1 MGQIS
6 KKPLKDRELASFC
19 EQMAMMLKA
28 GISTLEGISI
38 LKESLADSEGRM
50 ILEEVYEELEVSG
63 DLHGA
68 FVKSGVFPQYFL
80 NLTEI
85 GERAGR
91 LDEVFSSLADYYN
104 RQDALA
110 KNIKSAV
117 TYPCIMIGMMLA
129 VILVLVVRVMPI
141 FSRVYEQLGTKM
153 SGVSRSIM
161 NVGTWLG
168 RYSLVILIAAVLL
181 VVLAVYLSRT
191 KSGRKHLAAMG
202 RRLPFTKGIYEATA
216 LSRFADGMAITL
228 KSGLDSDEG
237 LELSGRLTES
247 PSLREKIEEC
257 RKKTAEGTELGAA
270 FKESGVFSGLHAR
283 MVNVGIL
290 SGSLDQVM
298 ERVAEQ
304 YAEEANDRI
313 SKTVSR
319 LEPTLVA
326 VMSILVGMIL
336 LSVMLPLMGI
346 MSGIG

>member
-28 GISTLEGISI
+28 GISSLEGISI
-38 LKESLADSEGRM
+38 LKESLQDTAGRA
-50 ILEEVYEELEVSG
+50 ILEEVYEELEQSG
-63 DLHGA
+63 ELSGA
-68 FVKSGVFPQYFL
+68 LTKTGVFPTYFL

-91 LDEVFSSLADYYN
+91 LDEVFSSLAVYYD
-104 RQDALA
+104 RQDALS
-110 KNIKSAV
+110 KNIRRAV
-117 TYPCIMIGMMLA
+117 TYPCVMIGMMLA
-129 VILVLVVRVMPI
+129 VILVLVIRVMPI
-141 FSRVYEQLGTKM
+141 FGRVYEQLGTEM
-153 SGVSRSIM
+153 SGVSKSIM
-161 NVGTWLG
+161 DIGTWLG
-168 RYSLVILIAAVLL
+168 RYSLAILVIAVLL
-181 VVLAVYLSRT
+181 VALALYLAMT
-191 KSGRKHLAAMG
+191 KRGRGYLKAMG
-202 RRLPFTKGIYEATA
+202 RRLPFTRGIYEATA

-237 LELSGRLTES
+237 LELSGKLTDS
-247 PSLREKIEEC
+247 PDLREKIEAC
-257 RKKTAEGTELGAA
+257 RRRTAEGEELGAA
-270 FKESGVFSGLHAR
+270 FQEAGVFSGLHAR

-304 YAEEANDRI
+304 YAGEADERI
-313 SKTVSR
+313 SRTVSR

>member
-6 KKPLKDRELASFC
+6 RKPLKDKELASFC
-19 EQMAMMLKA
+19 EQMAMMLTA
-28 GISTLEGISI
+28 GISSLEGISI
-38 LKESLADSEGRM
+38 LKESLADAEGRA
-50 ILEEVYEELEVSG
+50 ILEEAYEELEMTG
-63 DLHGA
+63 NLHGA
-68 FVKSGVFPQYFL
+68 LVKTGVFPQYFL

-91 LDEVFSSLADYYN
+91 LDEVFSSLAVYYD
-104 RQDALA
+104 RQDALS
-110 KNIKSAV
+110 KSIKSAV

-129 VILVLVVRVMPI
+129 VILVLVIRVMPI
-141 FSRVYEQLGTKM
+141 FSRVYEQLGTEM

-168 RYSLVILIAAVLL
+168 RYSLVILALA
-181 VVLAVYLSRT
+181 VVLVILVLYLTRT
-191 KSGRKHLAAMG
+191 KNGKQKLTAMG

-237 LELSGRLTES
+237 LELSGKLTDS
-247 PSLREKIEEC
+247 QSLREKIEAC
-257 RKKTAEGTELGAA
+257 REKTAEGMELGVA
-270 FKESGVFSGLHAR
+270 FKEAGIFSGLHAR
-283 MVNVGIL
+283 MINVGIL

-304 YAEEANDRI
+304 YAQEADDRI
-313 SKTVSR
+313 SRTVSR

>member
-6 KKPLKDRELASFC
+6 KKPLKNKELATFC

-38 LKESLADSEGRM
+38 LKESMEDSEGRA
-50 ILEEVYEELEVSG
+50 ILEEVYEELELSG
-63 DLHGA
+63 DLHGS
-68 FVKSGVFPQYFL
+68 FVKTGVFPTYFL
-80 NLTEI
+80 NLAGI
-85 GERAGR
+85 GERSGR
-91 LDEVFSSLADYYN
+91 LDEVFSSLAVYYD
-104 RQDALA
+104 RQDALSQ
-110 KNIKSAV
+110 NIKSAV
-117 TYPCIMIGMMLA
+117 TYPCVMIGMMLA
-129 VILVLVVRVMPI
+129 VILVLVIRVMPI
-141 FSRVYEQLGTKM
+141 FSRVYEQLGTEM
-153 SGVSRSIM
+153 SGISRSIM
-161 NVGTWLG
+161 NMGTWLG
-168 RYSLVILIAAVLL
+168 RYSLVIVVIAVLL
-181 VVLAVYLSRT
+181 VVLALYFSMT
-191 KSGRKHLAAMG
+191 GSGRSRLTAMG
-202 RRLPFTKGIYEATA
+202 RRLPFTKKIYEATA
-216 LSRFADGMAITL
+216 LSRFADGMSITL

-237 LELSGRLTES
+237 LELSGKLTES
-247 PSLREKIEEC
+247 PALKEKIEEC
-257 RKKTAEGTELGAA
+257 RKKTAEGTELGEA

-304 YAEEANDRI
+304 YAQEANDRI

-326 VMSILVGMIL
+326 VMSVLVGMIL

>member
-1 MGQIS
+1 MGEIS

-28 GISTLEGISI
+28 GISSLEGISI
-38 LKESLADSEGRM
+38 LKESLTDSEGRA
-50 ILEEVYEELEVSG
+50 ILEEVYEELEMSG
-63 DLHGA
+63 DLCGA
-68 FVKSGVFPQYFL
+68 FTKSGVFPQYFL
-80 NLTEI
+80 NLAQI

-91 LDEVFSSLADYYN
+91 LDEVFSSLAVYYE
-104 RQDALA
+104 RQDSLS

-117 TYPCIMIGMMLA
+117 TYPCVMIGMMLA
-129 VILVLVVRVMPI
+129 VILVLVIRVMPI
-141 FSRVYEQLGTKM
+141 FSRVYGQLGTEM

-161 NVGTWLG
+161 NMGTWLS
-168 RYSLVILIAAVLL
+168 RYSLGILVFSVLL
-181 VVLAVYLSRT
+181 VAVALYLCMT
-191 KSGRKHLAAMG
+191 KNGKKHLRGLG

-216 LSRFADGMAITL
+216 LSRFADGMSITL

-237 LELSGRLTES
+237 LELSGRLTDS
-247 PSLREKIEEC
+247 PVLREKIEEC

-270 FKESGVFSGLHAR
+270 FKEAGIFSGLHAR

-304 YAEEANDRI
+304 YALEADERI
-313 SKTVSR
+313 SRTVSR

-326 VMSILVGMIL
+326 IMSILVGMIL